1 MSYSQSQTLINLE
14 AAAAIDPHTL
24 LTLGTAAD
32 STVQEAGDNEEI
44 VGAVGEYAV
53 ASGDQAPVIICGVA
67 QIKLGGAVTR
77 GGQVKADASGQAVA
91 VATTGT
97 TNQNSAGKALKSGV
111 SGDIIPILIQ
121 PQVIR
126 PALV

>member
-1 MSYSQSQTLINLE
+1 MSYSQSQQLINAT
-14 AAAAIDPHTL
+14 AAAAIDPHL
-24 LTLGTAAD
+24 LLKLSTSAD
-32 STVQEAGDNEEI
+32 FSVEEAGDNEEI

-53 ASGDQAPVIICGVA
+53 ALGDQSPVIIGGVA
-67 QIKLGGAVTR
+67 QIKLGGTVTR

-111 SGDIIPILIQ
+111 IGDIVPILIQ